1 VLHRDLKPQNLLI
14 NRVLLWEQGMRM
26 QTLEQGWGALRKQ
39 DGEKETEP
47 ILTQLKGLLRVPF
60 VLSPLRM
67 GS

>member
-1 VLHRDLKPQNLLI
+1 
-14 NRVLLWEQGMRM
+14 MRM